1 MILLG
6 SQISLVPTLHA
17 KTAYS
22 KFSRNRLFGT
32 MIGKGYSVKTAQ
44 IEMEM
49 IAEGYYA
56 TKCIHEINEKYQ
68 IDMPIVDAVYEIL
81 YNRSSPLLEIRKL
94 TEKLK

>member
-1 MILLG
+1 
-6 SQISLVPTLHA
+6 
-17 KTAYS
+17 
-22 KFSRNRLFGT
+22 

-68 IDMPIVDAVYEIL
+68 ISMPIVDSVYEIL
-81 YNRSSPLLEIRKL
+81 YNRCSPTMEIRKL
-94 TEKLK
+94 SEKLK